1 MVRATIGLGLAA
13 PAVILALLSAASLGY
28 FFGFMKPL
36 ADAVD
41 AFLPI
46 DIGDADPV
54 AALLTAVGMGALSIG
69 LLRGK
74 TVAWWLTVAT
84 LAVALFCQGVTFARP
99 LGVVIV
105 GGVLAVLV
113 ADNRRYE
120 VQTSASWRRTT
131 VAMLVVAGV
140 IIGLEAS
147 LVIAATG
154 DWPAPL
160 AAFGVATTAIGN
172 ALGIGDETSAN
183 VLRTASHDVLLALLI
198 AVGRLPIVLA
208 AIGVLSPVGEEVADP
223 TTRARARA
231 IGSQFGCGALLP
243 FQLGDDKYV
252 FSPDEAVGL
261 VVYGAAA
268 GTTVVLGDPI
278 GPPDQTSAVVTAFLA
293 RSRRRGRMPLFYQLS
308 ETSRQVMT
316 AAGFR
321 LFPVGNEAIIK
332 LADFELS
339 GSRRANLRHTIT
351 RCRKDGVSI
360 RWFASGIDQTVEP
373 GLVEQLRAIDEQW
386 RAAMG
391 PEMGFSISHFE
402 VGSLRWQPIAVA
414 ITPEGR
420 ALGFTTFRP
429 TGIDG
434 GYVLDLMRRTDAAPP
449 GVVEF
454 CVAEAAFA
462 FRESGSATLSLGL
475 APLAGLSAAGPFE
488 ERLLAIGSRLVHRWY
503 DVRGLERFKA
513 KFDPVWVPRYGATRH
528 RRDFAAFVLGLLLVH
543 VNLGSMLPRWRRAKA
558 EPAIGWSRG

>member
-46 DIGDADPV
+46 DIGDANPV
-54 AALLTAVGMGALSIG
+54 AALLSAVGMGALSIG

-84 LAVALFCQGVTFARP
+84 LAGALFGQGVTFARP
-99 LGVVIV
+99 LGVVVV

-120 VQTSASWRRTT
+120 VETSTSWRRVI

-140 IIGLEAS
+140 IIGLQGS

-154 DWPAPL
+154 QWPAPL
-160 AAFGVATTAIGN
+160 AALGDATTAVGN
-172 ALGIGDETSAN
+172 ALGIGDDISAN
-183 VLRTASHDVLLALLI
+183 VLRFASHDVLLALLI

-208 AIGVLSPVGEEVADP
+208 AIGVLSPVEEQPVDP

-231 IGSQFGCGALLP
+231 IGQQFGRGALLP

-252 FSPDEAVGL
+252 PARTISTGV
-261 VVYGAAA
+261 VVYGVAA

-278 GPPDQTSAVVTAFLA
+278 GPQEQTSAVVAAFLA
-293 RSRRRGRMPLFYQLS
+293 RSRKRGRMPIFYQLS
-308 ETSRQVMT
+308 EASRDVMT

-321 LFPVGNEAIIK
+321 LFPVGNEAIIE
-332 LADFELS
+332 LADFDLS

-351 RCRKDGVSI
+351 RCRKAGVSV
-360 RWFASGIDQTVEP
+360 RWFGSGIDPSLEP
-373 GLVEQLRAIDEQW
+373 ALTEQLRAIDEQW

-391 PEMGFSISHFE
+391 PAMGFSISRFE
-402 VGSLRWQPIAVA
+402 VGGLRCLPIAVA
-414 ITPEGR
+414 MSEEGR
-420 ALGFTTFRP
+420 ALGFTTYRP
-429 TGIDG
+429 TGTDG
-434 GYVLDLMRRTDAAPP
+434 GYVLDLMRRTAAAPP

-462 FRESGSATLSLGL
+462 LRAGGSGTLSLGL
-475 APLAGLSAAGPFE
+475 APLSGLSTKGHFE
-488 ERLLAIGSRLVHRWY
+488 ERLLAVGSGLVHRWY

-528 RRDFAAFVLGLLLVH
+528 RRDFAAFVVGLLLVH
-543 VNLGSMLPRWRRAKA
+543 VNLRSMLPRWRRAKA

>member
-28 FFGFMKPL
+28 FFGFLKPV
-36 ADAVD
+36 ADAVE

-46 DIGDADPV
+46 DIGDANPV
-54 AALLTAVGMGALSIG
+54 AALLSAVGMGALSIG

-74 TVAWWLTVAT
+74 TVAWWLTVVTFAG
-84 LAVALFCQGVTFARP
+84 ALFCQGVTFDRP
-99 LGVVIV
+99 VGVVVV
-105 GGVLAVLV
+105 GGVLALLV

-120 VQTSASWRRTT
+120 VETSASWRRAT

-140 IIGLEAS
+140 IIGLQGS

-154 DWPAPL
+154 HWPAPL
-160 AAFGVATTAIGN
+160 TALGDATTAVGN
-172 ALGIGDETSAN
+172 ALGIGDDTSTN
-183 VLRTASHDVLLALLI
+183 VLRFASHDVLLALLI
-198 AVGRLPIVLA
+198 VVGRLPIVLA
-208 AIGVLSPVGEEVADP
+208 AIGVLTPVGEAAVDP

-231 IGSQFGCGALLP
+231 IAKQFGCGALLP
-243 FQLGDDKYV
+243 FQLGDDKHV
-252 FSPDEAVGL
+252 FTPDDALGL

-278 GPPDQTSAVVTAFLA
+278 GPQDQTSAVVAAFLA
-293 RSRRRGRMPLFYQLS
+293 RSRKLGRMPVFYQLS
-308 ETSRQVMT
+308 ATSRPVMN

-321 LFPVGNEAIIK
+321 MFPVGNEAIIE
-332 LADFELS
+332 LADFDLS
-339 GSRRANLRHTIT
+339 GPRRANLRHTIT
-351 RCRKDGVSI
+351 RCRKDGVSV
-360 RWFASGIDQTVEP
+360 RWFASGVDASLEP
-373 GLVEQLRAIDEQW
+373 GLVEQLRSIDEQW

-414 ITPEGR
+414 MSADGR

-429 TGIDG
+429 TGTDG

-462 FRESGSATLSLGL
+462 FRKSGSGTLSLGL

-488 ERLLAIGSRLVHRWY
+488 ERLLAIGSKLVHRWY

-528 RRDFAAFVLGLLLVH
+528 RRDFAAFVVGLLLVH
-543 VNLGSMLPRWRRAKA
+543 VNLKSMLPRWRRAKA